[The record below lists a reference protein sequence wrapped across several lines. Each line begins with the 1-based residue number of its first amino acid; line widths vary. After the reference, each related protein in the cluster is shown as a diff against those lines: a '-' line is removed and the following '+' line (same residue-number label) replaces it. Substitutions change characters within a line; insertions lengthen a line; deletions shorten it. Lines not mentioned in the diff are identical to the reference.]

1 MSRTSAIWG
10 NTGPRQLKA
19 CLLLALLPILVSCD
33 GGTKVR
39 DALNSPPLPPQFSCS
54 KFVIKTPKQG
64 GSVRL
69 NDNIDG
75 TISSSAP
82 ELEVWA
88 VIHPDR
94 DRQRANAPGYWVQ
107 RAGAASDGKWISRV
121 NFGEE
126 NTPEG
131 YWFEVQAFVAP
142 TPPVREG
149 DMLPGFPQDAACKS
163 NIVKV
168 FLRR

>member
-1 MSRTSAIWG
+1 
-10 NTGPRQLKA
+10 
-19 CLLLALLPILVSCD
+19 
-33 GGTKVR
+33 VR
-39 DALNSPPLPPQFSCS
+39 DALNSPAPSSQFSCS
-54 KFVIKTPKQG
+54 KFVIKKPKQG
-64 GSVRL
+64 VSVRL
-69 NDNIDG
+69 NDVLEG
-75 TISSSAP
+75 TISTSTP

-88 VIHPDR
+88 IIHPER

-107 RAGAASDGKWISRV
+107 RAGVASDGKWISRV

-126 NTPEG
+126 NTPDG

-149 DMLPGFPQDAACKS
+149 DMLPAFPQDAACKS

-168 FLRR
+168 LLRREG